1 MHMRRWAA
9 WCGLVMVACSLTLG
23 GSGCATTAG
32 EPLSPDAALS
42 QSVMDRLGQ
51 EMLLERASVLAT
63 SAEGVV
69 TLTGVVRTDAQRAR
83 AVAIARSTAGVLD
96 VVDRLRRY

>member
-1 MHMRRWAA
+1 MA
-9 WCGLVMVACSLTLG
+9 GSLTWG
-23 GSGCATTAG
+23 AAGCATTG
-32 EPLSPDAALS
+32 EPLSTDAALS

-51 EMLLERASVLAT
+51 ELLLERASVLAT
-63 SAEGVV
+63 SADGVV

-83 AVAIARSTAGVLD
+83 AMAIARSTAGVRE

>member
-1 MHMRRWAA
+1 MHIRRWTA
-9 WCGLVMVACSLTLG
+9 WCGLFLLAGSLMLG
-23 GSGCATTAG
+23 ATGCATTG

-51 EMLLERASVLAT
+51 EMLLERASVLAS
-63 SAEGVV
+63 SADGVV
-69 TLTGVVRTDAQRAR
+69 TLTGVVRTDAQRLR
-83 AVAIARSTAGVLD
+83 AVGIARSTPGVLD